1 MLTFINWNPK
11 CYNPPFLTISRNFK
25 IKCRFVGRNARLWP
39 SMYTNEGKK
48 IYKWLHSSE
57 TNFFFLQVPVEIIT
71 TSYFFFFLVK
81 RVKSIAK
88 LSLYWIAYPVRE
100 NFQFC
105 VERGCRITVTQRS
118 KNFRIVNYSTNT
130 CKQSARSFCWVVGK
144 HGTICQKVHSII
156 NAIAF
161 VAWCIHNQSII

>member
-11 CYNPPFLTISRNFK
+11 CYNPPFLTSSRNFE

-57 TNFFFLQVPVEIIT
+57 TNFFSSSPSWNNHDILFL
-71 TSYFFFFLVK
+71 FFLGQ
-81 RVKSIAK
+81 KSK
-88 LSLYWIAYPVRE
+88 EYCQTFSVLNSYPVRE

-118 KNFRIVNYSTNT
+118 KNFTNVNYSTNT
-130 CKQSARSFCWVVGK
+130 CKQGRAVLLLGCG
-144 HGTICQKVHSII
+144 
-156 NAIAF
+156 
-161 VAWCIHNQSII
+161 

>member
-88 LSLYWIAYPVRE
+88 LSLYWIATPFVRISSSASNE
-100 NFQFC
+100 G
-105 VERGCRITVTQRS
+105 VALLWPRGRKTSGLLIILQ
-118 KNFRIVNYSTNT
+118 IHVNRGA
-130 CKQSARSFCWVVGK
+130 QSFCWVVGK